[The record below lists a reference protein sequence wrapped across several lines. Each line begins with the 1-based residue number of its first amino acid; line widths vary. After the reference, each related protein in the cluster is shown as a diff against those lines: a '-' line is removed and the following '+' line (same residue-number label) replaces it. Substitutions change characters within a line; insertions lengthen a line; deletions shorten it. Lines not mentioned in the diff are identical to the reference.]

1 MIVLAWFILV
11 ALIILAGFTM
21 LGATFVHWYREKKM
35 ADKAAK
41 AAQSLK
47 A

>member
-21 LGATFVHWYREKKM
+21 LGATFFHWYRQKKT
-35 ADKAAK
+35 AAGPKAPR
-41 AAQSLK
+41 SLK
-47 A
+47 S